1 MAERRIGVACATRL
15 PGLSHEAA
23 AQGRRAPA
31 SLERRT
37 RQATGEEKRAGTVD
51 RLRHASLNASPTV
64 RASAPDTTWKI
75 TFLQCED
82 AEASTVRTKTVSKVE
97 FAIQASATYADA
109 KWEKWGAWIA
119 HFQRPHR

>member
-37 RQATGEEKRAGTVD
+37 RQATGEEKRAGELAT
-51 RLRHASLNASPTV
+51 RLASSLPFAKCKGASCVPYFPWTRIPKNAALSIMNRRLLLQERH
-64 RASAPDTTWKI
+64 
-75 TFLQCED
+75 
-82 AEASTVRTKTVSKVE
+82 
-97 FAIQASATYADA
+97 TYA
-109 KWEKWGAWIA
+109 
-119 HFQRPHR
+119 

>member
-37 RQATGEEKRAGTVD
+37 RQATDEDKRAGELAT
-51 RLRHASLNASPTV
+51 RLVSSLPFAKCKGVSCVPYFPWTRIHQKCRSFNNEASLVPS
-64 RASAPDTTWKI
+64 
-75 TFLQCED
+75 
-82 AEASTVRTKTVSKVE
+82 
-97 FAIQASATYADA
+97 
-109 KWEKWGAWIA
+109 GAA
-119 HFQRPHR
+119 YLCMDF

>member
-37 RQATGEEKRAGTVD
+37 RQATDEDKRAGELAT
-51 RLRHASLNASPTV
+51 RLVSSLPFAKCKGVPAVCRISPGPEFTKNAALS
-64 RASAPDTTWKI
+64 I
-75 TFLQCED
+75 TKRRLLLQ
-82 AEASTVRTKTVSKVE
+82 
-97 FAIQASATYADA
+97 
-109 KWEKWGAWIA
+109 
-119 HFQRPHR
+119 